1 MEEGQNI
8 SYQLILFAGTFAMLF
23 MAASIAIFIYLYQK
37 KLIKKKVEMQI
48 IEDELKEK
56 ELNSAYEVMQA
67 QDEERKRIAADIHD
81 NLGSI
86 MVTLSMYADGLLQD
100 RPDKEA
106 IAQKISDVSK
116 LAATETRKISH
127 QLHSGVLQY
136 FGLKSALLDLKK
148 TVSGTKD
155 IQMVVDFEK
164 EIEMPSEKA
173 INLYRVC
180 QELVNNSLKHS
191 RANRL
196 EIQVQQSEKRL
207 VIEYKDNG
215 IGFDPEKVK
224 KGLGIEGI
232 NTRIKPYDG
241 FLDINSSPNGSTF
254 TISIKHE

>member
-1 MEEGQNI
+1 MQQNPDF
-8 SYQLILFAGTFAMLF
+8 SNELILFGGTFAMLL
-23 MAASIAIFIYLYQK
+23 MAIGIATFIYLYQK
-37 KLIKKKVEMQI
+37 KLIKKKLEMQA

-100 RPDKEA
+100 RPDKED
-106 IAQKISDVSK
+106 IVQKISEVSK

-136 FGLKSALLDLKK
+136 FGLKSALTDLRE

-155 IQMVVDFEK
+155 IQMTVDFEQ

-180 QELVNNSLKHS
+180 QELVNNSLKHAKAS
-191 RANRL
+191 RL
-196 EIQVQQSEKRL
+196 SFKVKKSSKGLTIQ
-207 VIEYKDNG
+207 YKDNG
-215 IGFDPEKVK
+215 IGFEIEKVK
-224 KGLGIEGI
+224 KGLGLQGI
-232 NTRIKPYDG
+232 QTRIQPYNG
-241 FLDINSSPNGSTF
+241 NLNINSNPEGSTF
-254 TISIKHE
+254 IIRIPDE